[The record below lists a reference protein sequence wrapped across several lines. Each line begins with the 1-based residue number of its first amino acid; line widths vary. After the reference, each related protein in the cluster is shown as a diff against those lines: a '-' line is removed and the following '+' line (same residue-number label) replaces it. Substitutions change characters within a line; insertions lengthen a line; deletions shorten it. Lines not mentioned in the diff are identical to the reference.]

1 MIANDI
7 PLIDLHR
14 HLEGN
19 IRLETIID
27 LARQYN
33 IALPADSIAGLRPYV
48 RITEKQPGVMAFL
61 DKFNIPMQVIA
72 STDAVHRIANEAVLD
87 AAAEGIDYL
96 ELRFSPLFI
105 AENHQMDPQAVV
117 EAVIEGVAQGVD
129 QSGIMVNLLGIISRT
144 YGPEKAWQE
153 LNAMLPLADKL
164 VGLDLAGDEANFPA
178 ELFEEHFN
186 RAIEAGLNIT
196 VHAGESAG
204 AESIWQSIRLLG
216 AQRIGHGLAAIRDP
230 KLMDFLFERQI
241 GIEANLTSNVQTS
254 SVADYAS
261 HPMKQFLE
269 NGLLASINSD
279 DPGISGI
286 DLRYEF
292 DIAAPQA
299 GLSPKLIRQAQL
311 NALESAF
318 IKPKEKK
325 ALLEKKQTA
334 EK

>member
-1 MIANDI
+1 MIANDL

-19 IRLETIID
+19 MRLETIID

-33 IALPADSIAGLRPYV
+33 ITLPADSPAGLRPYV
-48 RITEKQPGVMAFL
+48 QITERQPGVMAFL
-61 DKFNIPMQVIA
+61 EKFDIPMQVIA
-72 STDAVHRIANEAVLD
+72 STDAVLRISKEAVLD
-87 AAAEGIDYL
+87 AAAEGIDYI

-105 AENHQMDPQAVV
+105 SEKHELDLRSVV
-117 EAVIEGVAQGVD
+117 EAVLEGVAQGRE
-129 QSGIMVNLLGIISRT
+129 SSEIMVNLLGIISRT

-153 LNAMLPLADKL
+153 LDALLPYADKL

-178 ELFEEHFN
+178 AWFEKHFD
-186 RAIEAGLNIT
+186 RAIEAGLKIT

-204 AESIWQSIRLLG
+204 PDSIWQSIRTLG
-216 AQRIGHGLAAIRDP
+216 AQRIGHSLAAIKDRE
-230 KLMDFLFERQI
+230 LMDFMFERQI
-241 GIEANLTSNVQTS
+241 AIEANLTSNVQTS
-254 SVADYAS
+254 SVADYPS
-261 HPMKQFLE
+261 HPLKQFLE

-292 DIAAPQA
+292 DVAAPKA
-299 GLSPKLIRQAQL
+299 GLSPEQIRQAQL

-318 IKPKEKK
+318 LKPREKK
-325 ALLEKKQTA
+325 ALLEKKQNTG
-334 EK
+334 K